1 VKLAKGLC
9 DNPSKAIQSRNGKI
23 RRRENK
29 IAELRETNIKLN
41 ALIVQLRSELKE
53 LQCERERI
61 WSQIGVRLKLD
72 ADINK
77 RLEVQVER
85 FEQLMSKVFRK
96 ERQKALSD
104 EIERL
109 NHEV

>member
-1 VKLAKGLC
+1 MSDR
-9 DNPSKAIQSRNGKI
+9 DNPSKAIASRKGKI
-23 RRRENK
+23 RRLENK
-29 IAELRETNIKLN
+29 IAELRETNIRLN
-41 ALIVQLRSELKE
+41 ALNEQLRSELA
-53 LQCERERI
+53 CERERI

-72 ADINK
+72 AEINE
-77 RLEVQVER
+77 RLQVQVER